1 MTVSPSSIQ
10 MTIESKTFT
19 QKRMIY
25 DIHDSFEMQ
34 IKNMNFLNISLD
46 IYNTFISYVAWRIT
60 EEFFAEENAGKHF
73 WENESEKLIRNG
85 SILMQN

>member
-1 MTVSPSSIQ
+1 
-10 MTIESKTFT
+10 
-19 QKRMIY
+19 
-25 DIHDSFEMQ
+25 
-34 IKNMNFLNISLD
+34 MNFPICISLD
-46 IYNTFISYVAWRIT
+46 IYNTFISYVAWGIT